1 MMLDEALR
9 AVVRSEMQNVLR
21 EELRAQLV
29 AAVQAPR
36 AQRAD
41 AGEGLLSIA
50 QAAAYAGVHA
60 RTIRGWVSAGRLRR
74 ATSSTYTPPCLG
86 RCSARSKASWRRDWA
101 TPTRRRRLR
110 QRPDLPGRSVT

>member
-1 MMLDEALR
+1 MLDEALR

-29 AAVQAPR
+29 AAPR
-36 AQRAD
+36 AQRAE

-50 QAAAYAGVHA
+50 QAAAYAGVHE

-74 ATSSTYTPPCLG
+74 YKAG
-86 RCSARSKASWRRDWA
+86 RL
-101 TPTRRRRLR
+101 LR
-110 QRPDLPGRSVT
+110 VERGFGGGQNL